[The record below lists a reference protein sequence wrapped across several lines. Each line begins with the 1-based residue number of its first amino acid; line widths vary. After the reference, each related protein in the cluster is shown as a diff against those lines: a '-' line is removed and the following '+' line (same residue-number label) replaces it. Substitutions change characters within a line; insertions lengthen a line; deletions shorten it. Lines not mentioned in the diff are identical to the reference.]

1 MPYFVNHSI
10 LITGATGGIGRALT
24 RALTEAGA
32 LVIAT
37 GRSAQALD
45 RLTGASPETL
55 KKLQA
60 DLSHAEGRHALLAQ
74 LQDHHVSGIIHAAGV
89 QFAQKIPEGLAKHPR
104 QSELELALNL
114 QAPIHLTSALLPTL
128 AKHPKP
134 FVSAITSS
142 LALAPKRDAPTYCA
156 TKAGLRH
163 YLRALRYQC
172 ADAIPQLLVNEVL
185 PALVDTPMTAGRG
198 TGKDSPDKVATEI
211 LRGLVDQKSETW
223 IGKAR
228 LLRGINRVSPSL
240 AARILR

>member
-1 MPYFVNHSI
+1 MPYFAHHSI
-10 LITGATGGIGRALT
+10 LVTGATGGIGRALT
-24 RALTEAGA
+24 HALTEAGA

-37 GRSAQALD
+37 GRSAKALD
-45 RLTGASPETL
+45 RLTDVPADTL
-55 KKLQA
+55 KKIQA
-60 DLSHAEGRHALLAQ
+60 VLSHAEGRDALLAQ
-74 LQDHHVSGIIHAAGV
+74 IQRYQISGIIHAAGV
-89 QFAQKIPEGLAKHPR
+89 QFSQNIPEGLAKHPR

-114 QAPIHLTSALLPTL
+114 QAPEHLTSALLPTL
-128 AKHPKP
+128 AQHPKP

-198 TGKDSPDKVATEI
+198 TGKDSPEKVATEI

-240 AARILR
+240 AVRILR

>member
-1 MPYFVNHSI
+1 MPHFSHHSI

-24 RALTEAGA
+24 RALTDAGA

-37 GRSAQALD
+37 GRSVQALD
-45 RLTGASPETL
+45 RLNGVPSDTL
-55 KKLQA
+55 KKIQA
-60 DLSHAEGRHALLAQ
+60 DLSQAEGRDTLLAQ
-74 LQDHHVSGIIHAAGV
+74 IQGYHVSGIIHAAGV
-89 QFAQKIPEGLAKHPR
+89 QFAQNIPEGLAKHPR

-114 QAPIHLTSALLPTL
+114 QAPIHLTSALLPKL
-128 AKHPKP
+128 AQHPKP

-185 PALVDTPMTAGRG
+185 PALVDTTMTAGRG
-198 TGKDSPDKVATEI
+198 TGKDSPEKVATEI